1 MLSNTTKFK
10 LFTGNS
16 NPNFAKKVADHLNSP
31 LADCAI
37 SRFADGE
44 IQIEINETVRGCHCF
59 VIQSTCPPSNEHY
72 MELFLMLDALRRASV
87 AEITVV
93 MPYYGYARQ
102 DRKVSPRAPIS
113 AKAVA
118 QLCESSGANRV
129 LSVDLH
135 STQIQG
141 FFSIPVDNLFA
152 VPVLAQE
159 WLEKEK
165 LSGEDCVVIS
175 PDAGGVGRA
184 RAFASKLK
192 CNIGIIDKQR
202 INPNKAKA
210 LQVIGDVEGKVAI
223 IIDDMIDTAGTL
235 TQATEVLLKNKAK
248 AVYAMGT
255 HPILSDPA
263 IERIENS
270 GITKVFV
277 TDTIPLKKTSKKI
290 HILSVSKLVA
300 QAIYNIQNNESVSS
314 LFQ

>member
-1 MLSNTTKFK
+1 MLKNTTQFK
-10 LFTGNS
+10 IFTGNS
-16 NPNFAKKVADHLNSP
+16 NPAFAKKVATHLNSP

-93 MPYYGYARQ
+93 MPYYGYSRQ
-102 DRKVSPRAPIS
+102 DRKVNPRAPIS

-135 STQIQG
+135 SAQIQG
-141 FFSIPVDNLFA
+141 FFNIPVDNLFA
-152 VPVLAQE
+152 VPTLAKE
-159 WLEKEK
+159 WLETEK
-165 LSGEDCVVIS
+165 LSGEDCVIIS
-175 PDAGGVGRA
+175 PDAGGVERA

-235 TQATEVLLKNKAK
+235 TQAAKVLLKHKAK

-270 GITKVFV
+270 DITKVFV
-277 TDTIPLKKTSKKI
+277 TDTIPLRKTSKKI
-290 HILSVSKLVA
+290 HVLSVSALVA
-300 QAIYNIQNNESVSS
+300 RAIYNIQNNESVSS

>member
-1 MLSNTTKFK
+1 MSENTQKFK

-16 NPNFAKKVADHLNSP
+16 NPEFAKKVAEHLKTS
-31 LADCAI
+31 LADCEI
-37 SRFADGE
+37 SRFSDGE

-87 AEITVV
+87 SEITVV
-93 MPYYGYARQ
+93 MPYYGYSRQ

-141 FFSIPVDNLFA
+141 FFNIPVDNLFA
-152 VPVLAQE
+152 VPVLAQQ
-159 WLEKEK
+159 WLEREK

-184 RAFASKLK
+184 RAFAGKLK

-223 IIDDMIDTAGTL
+223 IIDDMIDTADTL
-235 TQATEVLLKNKAK
+235 TQATEVLLKNNAK

-255 HPILSDPA
+255 HPVLSGSA
-263 IERIENS
+263 IERIEKS
-270 GITKVFV
+270 GLTKVFV

-290 HILSVSKLVA
+290 HVLSVSNLVA
-300 QAIYNIQNNESVSS
+300 QAIYNIQNNQSVSS